1 MRWDWN
7 TLNYLRNY
15 REYEGAMHER
25 IVVEI
30 NQRLISTIHSRHAWF
45 DLAHHGPFDLA
56 QDRRFDL
63 AHSGRADEA
72 MLLDP
77 IAKRL
82 PADPQLFGS
91 LGDIPFG
98 QS

>member
-15 REYEGAMHER
+15 REYEGTMHGR

-45 DLAHHGPFDLA
+45 DSAHH
-56 QDRRFDL
+56 R
-63 AHSGRADEA
+63 RADEA
-72 MLLDP
+72 MLLDA

-82 PADPQLFGS
+82 PADPQLSGS

>member
-7 TLNYLRNY
+7 ILNYLRNCL
-15 REYEGAMHER
+15 EYEGAMHGR

-30 NQRLISTIHSRHAWF
+30 NQRLISTIQPRHAWF
-45 DLAHHGPFDLA
+45 DFAHRRPFDLA
-56 QDRRFDL
+56 QDRQFDS
-63 AHSGRADEA
+63 AHRRRADEA
-72 MLLDP
+72 MLLDA

-82 PADPQLFGS
+82 PADPQLSGS
-91 LGDIPFG
+91 LGDVPFG